1 MKVISALIAQGKS
14 VLASQHGATAI
25 EYGLIVSLIALAAV
39 GAMGSFGNSSGG
51 MWEYVETK
59 ITKD

>member
-1 MKVISALIAQGKS
+1 MKVISALIGQMSALLS
-14 VLASQHGATAI
+14 SQRGATAI

-51 MWEYVETK
+51 MWNYVETK
-59 ITKD
+59 ITRN